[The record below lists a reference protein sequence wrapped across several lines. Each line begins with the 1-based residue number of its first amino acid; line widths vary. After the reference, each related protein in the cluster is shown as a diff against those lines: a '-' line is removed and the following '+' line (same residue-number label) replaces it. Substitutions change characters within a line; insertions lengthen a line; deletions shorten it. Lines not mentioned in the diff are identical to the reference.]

1 MFLVEVDEFNIKIND
16 LVYPIQRF
24 FDGEILL
31 FDNDFVIDDVTYHLY
46 LKYDL
51 KKMFFEC
58 EMRVVDADDDAVG
71 YLVDIDSFVKSFS
84 LFDYFRNY
92 LTVNDLNVIKGYV
105 DSIKDYVSSVR
116 GDISS
121 AKGDVIEEI
130 SEVRGM
136 ISSVRGD
143 INSAKGIVIG
153 EISEVQGMI
162 GSVRG
167 DINSAKGIVIEEI
180 SEVQGMIGSVKS
192 DISSARSDVIEEI
205 GEILNFVRDDIKKLG
220 NKIDVVELFSLP
232 QKIQESINKM
242 LSLKSL
248 NGSNG
253 SKFKDGEKLQV
264 QGYDGDW
271 EVISSFPM
279 LNSDSNL
286 IILYYVKQDDKFMI
300 VPAPLIKV

>member
-1 MFLVEVDEFNIKIND
+1 M
-16 LVYPIQRF
+16 
-24 FDGEILL
+24 
-31 FDNDFVIDDVTYHLY
+31 
-46 LKYDL
+46 
-51 KKMFFEC
+51 
-58 EMRVVDADDDAVG
+58 
-71 YLVDIDSFVKSFS
+71 
-84 LFDYFRNY
+84 
-92 LTVNDLNVIKGYV
+92 NVIKGYV

-136 ISSVRGD
+136 IS
-143 INSAKGIVIG
+143 
-153 EISEVQGMI
+153 
-162 GSVRG
+162 SVRG

>member
-143 INSAKGIVIG
+143 INSAKGIVI
-153 EISEVQGMI
+153 
-162 GSVRG
+162 
-167 DINSAKGIVIEEI
+167 EEI